1 MARWWMGE
9 GNAAYANAVTSPV
22 SPEIMKLEPGEAA
35 FNTEKYADA
44 VKALLSNGIITDTGK
59 QVKLG
64 YYPKFPICR
73 IHAPQTDNAK
83 DVKERFKERQAFME
97 RMRRTEATI
106 LLQFKK

>member
-1 MARWWMGE
+1 
-9 GNAAYANAVTSPV
+9 
-22 SPEIMKLEPGEAA
+22 
-35 FNTEKYADA
+35 

-83 DVKERFKERQAFME
+83 EVEERSKERQAIME
-97 RMRRTEATI
+97 RIMGTEGITWI
-106 LLQFKK
+106 DLSSED